1 MTVIAENARIFGSD
15 LDSIYLAPIGTPL
28 PTAIDGALHA
38 SFEDVGW
45 LHSDGITEAATGS
58 KEVIRGHQGGR
69 VVRTR
74 MTETGTTVAFTALE
88 SKPQTKGLRYDEKS
102 VTVTGGVRKVVR
114 GAGQK
119 VSARAAV
126 VDVFDADNI
135 TVKERLCIDRL
146 EIVADGDRVFVNND
160 IAGFPFIGEIIG
172 DYISYEGAGAT
183 LDTVW
188 NLTISGSPT
197 GGTYTLSVN
206 GSATAPI
213 AYNANAAAVAA
224 AINALSGVT
233 GVSGVTASGTTPI
246 AITFLAPVAVTANG
260 SALTGGTSPAA
271 TVVATP

>member
-1 MTVIAENARIFGSD
+1 MTVVAENARIFGSD
-15 LDSIYLAPIGTPL
+15 LDSINLAPLGVTL
-28 PTAIDGALHA
+28 PTSLTASLDP

-74 MTETGTTVAFTALE
+74 MGESGTTVAFTALE
-88 SKPQTKGLRYDEKS
+88 SKPQTKSLRYDEKA
-102 VTVTGGVRKVVR
+102 VVVTGGVRKVTR

-126 VDVFDADNI
+126 IDIFDADNI
-135 TVKERLCIDRL
+135 TVKERLCIERL
-146 EIVADGDRVFVNND
+146 EIVTDGDRVYVNND

-172 DYISYEGAGAT
+172 DYISYEGAGSV

-188 NLTISGSPT
+188 NLTISGTPT
-197 GGTYTLSVN
+197 GGTFTLSVN
-206 GSATAPI
+206 GSNTAPI

-224 AINALSGVT
+224 AINALAGVT

-246 AITFLAPVAVTANG
+246 AITLLTPVAVTANG
-260 SALTGGTSPAA
+260 SALTGGTTPAA